1 MSEVVMYSHTCINAL
16 RYLIQGL
23 INVTVKWF
31 YVIIF
36 FTAFNGL
43 VVLQANVT

>member
-1 MSEVVMYSHTCINAL
+1 MFEVVMYLYSCVNAL
-16 RYLIQGL
+16 KCLIQRL

-36 FTAFNGL
+36 FTVFNGL
-43 VVLQANVT
+43 VVLHSNVT